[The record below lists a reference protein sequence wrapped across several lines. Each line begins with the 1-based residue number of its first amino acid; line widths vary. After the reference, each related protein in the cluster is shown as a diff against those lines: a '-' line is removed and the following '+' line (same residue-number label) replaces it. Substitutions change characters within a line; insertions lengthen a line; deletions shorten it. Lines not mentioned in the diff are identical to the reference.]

1 MSRIRASLAEPGCY
15 NLAMEP
21 KHTSRLE
28 NLVLAPDSASFALD
42 GRQILIKGDGLA
54 MARAAFQDLYASALA
69 EYEARQ
75 APQDR
80 GLLAWLGRLWRKS
93 PADHPSGNSLP
104 TSPAS
109 PAAYAHHASFG
120 GPIKP
125 VSSEARPVAIP
136 DRPSLQSIFAD
147 KDGIHVTWRYGQ
159 SDGHGAKLTQTLEA
173 TYGLDSETARHLDSC
188 YFALTKLGYEVT
200 DLADLAAQS
209 TAAPATQRRELE
221 SENPAPASPAPS
233 TDSAAAHVAT
243 PGHRPP
249 APQQPPSLPPPVVFR
264 LHLKSGDS
272 SARMLVAPVEDP
284 DHPQVLVAPERLI
297 RALQAGSADS
307 CSADER
313 VTFVRCVNGD
323 KGLKVVEIGLG
334 PGADREPTR
343 WQDAV
348 TWWENAGKHLSKPP
362 PITGVVPG
370 PAFAAG
376 SSPLQTGAPAEP
388 TVG

>member
-1 MSRIRASLAEPGCY
+1 
-15 NLAMEP
+15 MEP

-54 MARAAFQDLYASALA
+54 TARAAFQGLYDSALA

-93 PADHPSGNSLP
+93 PADRPSGSSLP
-104 TSPAS
+104 SPPAS
-109 PAAYAHHASFG
+109 SAEYAPHASFG

-125 VSSEARPVAIP
+125 ASSEARTAAIP
-136 DRPSLQSIFAD
+136 GRPSLESIFAD
-147 KDGIHVTWRYGQ
+147 KDGVHVTWRYAQ
-159 SDGHGAKLTQTLEA
+159 SDGRGAKLTQTVEA
-173 TYGLDSETARHLDSC
+173 TFGLDSETARRLESC
-188 YFALTKLGYEVT
+188 YDALTKLGYEVT
-200 DLADLAAQS
+200 NIAGLAAQS
-209 TAAPATQRRELE
+209 TVAPAALRPEPR
-221 SENPAPASPAPS
+221 SENPAPASAAPSAGSTPSQTPAPKPQS
-233 TDSAAAHVAT
+233 EANQ
-243 PGHRPP
+243 RPQSP
-249 APQQPPSLPPPVVFR
+249 PPPVVFR
-264 LHLKSGDS
+264 LHLQSGDS

-307 CSADER
+307 RPASER
-313 VTFVRCVNGD
+313 VTFVRCANGG

-334 PGADREPTR
+334 TGPDREPAR

-348 TWWENAGKHLSKPP
+348 LWWEGAGKLLAKPP
-362 PITGVVPG
+362 PIPAAVPG

-388 TVG
+388 SVS